1 MSIFTDAAKRYL
13 LENMDTATAGRMR
26 NLEDVV
32 GHATFE
38 GVLEVRVEE
47 VVVLLKRPWWKGFFR
62 SIFQEELDKR
72 ARITV
77 ALLVDGVSFLEWGP
91 FDIEPGKSIRLEGA
105 KLTTDV
111 ELT

>member
-1 MSIFTDAAKRYL
+1 VSIFTDAAKRYL
-13 LENMDTATAGRMR
+13 LENMDTATAGRML

-32 GHATFE
+32 GHTTLE

-47 VVVLLKRPWWKGFFR
+47 VVVLLKRPWWKGFLR
-62 SIFQEELDKR
+62 SIFQEELHKR
-72 ARITV
+72 ARILIV
-77 ALLVDGVSFLEWGP
+77 LLVDGVAFIEWGP
-91 FDIEPGKSIRLEGA
+91 FDIEPGGSVRLEGA